1 MQPSQLARHEHLER
15 LSLRYQA
22 PHEVWMRESGQGL
35 PGCHPLVGRVFLT
48 QLEIDLMEV
57 VTLKSLARIP
67 GYGVLATSKN
77 GTL

>member
-1 MQPSQLARHEHLER
+1 
-15 LSLRYQA
+15 
-22 PHEVWMRESGQGL
+22 MRESGQGL